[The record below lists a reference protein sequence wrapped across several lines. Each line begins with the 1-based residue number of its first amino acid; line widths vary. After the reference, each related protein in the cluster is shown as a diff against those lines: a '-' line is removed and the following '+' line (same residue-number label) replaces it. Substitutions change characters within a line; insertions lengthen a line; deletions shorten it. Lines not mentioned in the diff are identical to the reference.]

1 MFAVSVSTML
11 SPQSSGLGFDW
22 QLLAIDA
29 LSGNAAT
36 VGSDQV

>member
-1 MFAVSVSTML
+1 MFAVPVSAML
-11 SPQSSGLGFDW
+11 SAQSRWLGFDR